1 MTSLLEFVS
10 EHREQDRQQ
19 GFFELESER
28 VLEVNLGGAHRSVW
42 MKVGAMIA
50 YRGDIKFEREGM
62 LSQGIGNLLKK
73 AMSGEGASMSKAE
86 GTGKLYLA
94 AGARKLTVL
103 RLAGEALSVNGNDLL
118 AVEPGL
124 SRDIRMMKAMSG
136 MLSGGFFNVRVEGTG
151 GIVLAT
157 HGSPMVL
164 EVTPGQP
171 LCTDPQATVA
181 WSGGLTPQIKTEFQ
195 FKSLLG
201 RGSGESVQMQFAG
214 TGFVIVQPYEE
225 KIAQAR
231 D

>member
-103 RLAGEALSVNGNDLL
+103 RLASEALSVNGNDLL

-136 MLSGGFFNVRVEGTG
+136 MLSGGFFNVHVEGTG